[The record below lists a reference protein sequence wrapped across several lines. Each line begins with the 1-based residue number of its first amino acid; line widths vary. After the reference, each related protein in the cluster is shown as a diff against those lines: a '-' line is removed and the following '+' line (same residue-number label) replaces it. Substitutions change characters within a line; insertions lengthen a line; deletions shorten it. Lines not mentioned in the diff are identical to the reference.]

1 MSPEHWLRIEQA
13 LHGAAAH
20 LYRTGNTEHARRYQH
35 TRQLIQHVTA
45 PWNHTGGLEVL
56 HSWESEA

>member
-1 MSPEHWLRIEQA
+1 MATPTTAVTVTLAPEHWLRIERA

-20 LYRTGNTEHARRYQH
+20 LYRTGDTVEAKRCQH

-45 PWNHTGGLEVL
+45 G
-56 HSWESEA
+56 WEAEA

>member
-1 MSPEHWLRIEQA
+1 MATPRHAVMVTLAPEHWLRIERA

-20 LYRTGNTEHARRYQH
+20 LYRTGDTVEAKRCQH

-45 PWNHTGGLEVL
+45 G
-56 HSWESEA
+56 WEAEA